1 MQEEVVWQS
10 GGGTWAAGRSSEQA
24 VRDILKGGIP
34 AERKDTRVLRR
45 VRV

>member
-1 MQEEVVWQS
+1 MLFARLPGDILRGSFAWVR
-10 GGGTWAAGRSSEQA
+10 GAA